1 MFLFREFLER
11 GSTDD
16 EMEKM
21 EAGKLETKT
30 LLTESMKK
38 RRRKSRAI
46 PEANT
51 STSSSDEDENAKQ
64 TRHTERPKPKKKK
77 PRPQSGGFTSED
89 GSSGE
94 YQTGLP
100 TVVNPTKEWKQKS
113 GGFYEDSFDTDESGH
128 STVVDLEDYLNDKL
142 KEQRRQS
149 CGFTKGETSIAA
161 NESTLSTL
169 FSLENYLKEK
179 MKEERGQLCDLEEAN
194 SSIEEDWKFTT
205 VELYLD

>member
-1 MFLFREFLER
+1 MFLFRDFWER

-16 EMEKM
+16 EMDKM
-21 EAGKLETKT
+21 EAGELETKT

-51 STSSSDEDENAKQ
+51 NTSSSDEDENAKQ
-64 TRHTERPKPKKKK
+64 TRHTKRPKPQKKK

-94 YQTGLP
+94 EQTGLP
-100 TVVNPTKEWKQKS
+100 TVVNSTKEWKQKS
-113 GGFYEDSFDTDESGH
+113 GGFYEDSFDADESDH
-128 STVVDLEDYLNDKL
+128 STVVDLEYYLKDKL

-169 FSLENYLKEK
+169 FGLENYLKEK
-179 MKEERGQLCDLEEAN
+179 MKEEKGQLCDLEEAN